1 MTMAF
6 GGSLRFRWAEEKSEL
21 AEIEIR
27 GAWGAE
33 ILRPY
38 KIRCTGKRLGTA
50 CIRTPPS

>member
-27 GAWGAE
+27 GAWGAAVR
-33 ILRPY
+33 RPY
-38 KIRCTGKRLGTA
+38 KIRCTLKRLGA
-50 CIRTPPS
+50 VCI